1 MRWIQLILVFLITS
15 LLVSAQNETGF
26 NPDVPLADQIIE
38 WQDEFELPEEGFIY
52 PLTLGLTITDT
63 EEDLILE
70 ITEEGIT
77 ILNESTPID
86 MNINLTTDI
95 ISNISSD
102 QEELE
107 NIIEQIDIESKS
119 TKSHAIIGA
128 LEKKYDITIIENP
141 NLWYKIVRFFVGL
154 FV

>member
-95 ISNISSD
+95 ISNISR
-102 QEELE
+102 
-107 NIIEQIDIESKS
+107 I
-119 TKSHAIIGA
+119 
-128 LEKKYDITIIENP
+128 
-141 NLWYKIVRFFVGL
+141 NLWNFTLSSIDLLDKIKKRTNKIPAKKVLNVAAPERMP
-154 FV
+154 